1 MIWEVISYLAGY
13 IMIRGRTE
21 TIESKE
27 QRMSR
32 EEQRMRQRMIE
43 QYYQYL
49 TLLRLTNN
57 F

>member
-1 MIWEVISYLAGY
+1 
-13 IMIRGRTE
+13 MIRGRTE
-21 TIESKE
+21 IIETKE